1 MSKFQPQHGLNTIA
15 LQAEEGENPNFA
27 HVSPIYQ
34 STTFLFPDVATGQKI
49 FSKEQPGFY
58 YSRIDNPNVR
68 QLAKKYAILEGID
81 LIRIQPDTDVDRVVA
96 GKVFAS
102 GMAAVTSALLAKC
115 KPGDTI
121 IAQSALYSNTLTFLH
136 KFTPGYG
143 LNVVWVDD
151 LSPDGWEAAFRVHPE
166 AVLAYAESPVN
177 PTMEIVDLKKVVE
190 LAHQHRAWVFV
201 DNTFATPYCQRPL
214 TLGADLVIHSTTKYL
229 SGHGLIVGG
238 AVISPHVDFI
248 RGDLQQTAVIYGG
261 SPSPFDAWLANIGL
275 KTFGIRMKQ
284 HCENAMMVAQ
294 YLSTHPKVARVFY
307 PGLLEFPGYPVAK
320 SQMSDFGGMLSF
332 ELKDGYKAGETL
344 MNNLGLITLA
354 VSLGNIDS
362 LIQHPASMTH
372 STVSPEER
380 RRMRITD
387 GLVRFSVGLENVE
400 DIIAD
405 LEQGLQWV

>member
-1 MSKFQPQHGLNTIA
+1 
-15 LQAEEGENPNFA
+15 
-27 HVSPIYQ
+27 
-34 STTFLFPDVATGQKI
+34 
-49 FSKEQPGFY
+49 
-58 YSRIDNPNVR
+58 
-68 QLAKKYAILEGID
+68 
-81 LIRIQPDTDVDRVVA
+81 
-96 GKVFAS
+96 
-102 GMAAVTSALLAKC
+102 
-115 KPGDTI
+115 
-121 IAQSALYSNTLTFLH
+121 
-136 KFTPGYG
+136 
-143 LNVVWVDD
+143 
-151 LSPDGWEAAFRVHPE
+151 
-166 AVLAYAESPVN
+166 
-177 PTMEIVDLKKVVE
+177 
-190 LAHQHRAWVFV
+190 
-201 DNTFATPYCQRPL
+201 
-214 TLGADLVIHSTTKYL
+214 
-229 SGHGLIVGG
+229 VGG